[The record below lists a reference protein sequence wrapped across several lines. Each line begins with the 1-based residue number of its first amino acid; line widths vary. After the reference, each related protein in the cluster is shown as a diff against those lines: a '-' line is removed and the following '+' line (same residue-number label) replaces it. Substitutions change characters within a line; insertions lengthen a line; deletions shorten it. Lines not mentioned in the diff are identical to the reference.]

1 MTTGRKDSPRSV
13 KAAVNYNWSEMVR
26 TTNFWLMIALLLCG
40 AITGM
45 MIFSQA
51 VGIAVNQVGMSVT
64 AATGAVAFLALI
76 NTFGRLAA
84 GVISDSS
91 GSR

>member
-1 MTTGRKDSPRSV
+1 
-13 KAAVNYNWSEMVR
+13 
-26 TTNFWLMIALLLCG
+26 
-40 AITGM
+40 GM

-84 GVISDSS
+84 GVISDKLGQPLSLLGACILTICGFAILITCTQ
-91 GSR
+91 GSDVLFYVALTIIGF